1 MKRLFTVVVSRGKEA
16 VRLQTRCL
24 IAFVAIVAAYPT
36 VLAQTQADDAE
47 RDLFSC
53 VTSLSTRSEL
63 APLVGK
69 LVLSGEPTATLE
81 MQAVTTK
88 PDEAQREALSKWFTL
103 RTECNQLAL
112 VWMNAWNAPTWFRAA
127 ALQTKDSTDALISS
141 LYRGEVS
148 FGEFNVK
155 QLALFAELRRR
166 LDEGAALARK
176 EVPTNQQSSRAE
188 AASPPAPI
196 RRNLDEDRYQC
207 EMDAARAY
215 PVAFQQRM
223 TSPGVQVAPN
233 QSLQTNCTGYGAQ
246 WNCSTNR
253 SGADASIYNRP
264 PTYIT
269 EDVNLSRR
277 QQAFASCM
285 TAKGYRR
292 N

>member
-1 MKRLFTVVVSRGKEA
+1 MKVLTLPIVLIGCLAMSPQFVRG
-16 VRLQTRCL
+16 
-24 IAFVAIVAAYPT
+24 
-36 VLAQTQADDAE
+36 QTQAADVAE
-47 RDLFSC
+47 RDAVSCFS
-53 VTSLSTRSEL
+53 SLSTRSEL

-81 MQAVTTK
+81 MQAATTK
-88 PDEAQREALSKWFTL
+88 PDEAQKEALSKWFTW
-103 RTECNQLAL
+103 RAACNQLAL
-112 VWMNAWNAPTWFRAA
+112 VWMNALNVPPWFRTVT
-127 ALQTKDSTDALISS
+127 LQSKDSTDALISS

-155 QLALFAELRRR
+155 QLALSAELRKRI
-166 LDEGAALARK
+166 DEGAEVARK
-176 EVPTNQQSSRAE
+176 EALTNQQSTRAE
-188 AASPPAPI
+188 PASPPAPI
-196 RRNLDEDRYQC
+196 RRSLDEDRYQC
-207 EMDAARAY
+207 EMDATRAY
-215 PVAFQQRM
+215 PVALQQRM

-246 WNCSTNR
+246 LNCSTNR
-253 SGADASIYNRP
+253 FGADASIYNRP